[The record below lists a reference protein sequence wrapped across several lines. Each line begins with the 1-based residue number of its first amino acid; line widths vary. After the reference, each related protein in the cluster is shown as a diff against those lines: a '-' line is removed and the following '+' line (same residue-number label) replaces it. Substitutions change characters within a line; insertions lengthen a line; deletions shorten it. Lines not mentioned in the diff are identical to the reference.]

1 MRHWISMLDWTPTE
15 LAELIDSARRIKAGR
30 APEAARLRDRILTL
44 VFFNPSLRT
53 RTSFEAAMLRH
64 GGHSICLDVGGNT
77 WKLEHRDGVVMNGDC
92 AEHIREAAPV
102 LSRYGDALAVRT
114 FAALKDA
121 AEDAADPV
129 IRAFGRFATVPVL
142 NMESASEHP
151 CQGLAD
157 WLTVVEKLGG
167 ARGRRFT
174 LSWAP
179 QVRGLPMAVPH
190 SAVLAAAAAGMHVT
204 VAHPPGYDLNPRI
217 LAQARTWCDAAGT
230 ELTVTHDQ
238 AAACAGADVL
248 YVKSWGSPALYD
260 RPDAQAESF
269 RAHADW
275 QVRRRH
281 LGPHTLLMHC
291 LPVRRNVVIA
301 DEALDDPRCIVVD
314 QAENRLWAQAAIL
327 ARLLPE
333 CGRERSRDGS

>member
-1 MRHWISMLDWTPTE
+1 MRHWISVLEWTP
-15 LAELIDSARRIKAGR
+15 AEMADLIASARRIKAGK

-77 WKLEHRDGVVMNGDC
+77 WRLEHRDGVVMNGDC

-114 FAALKDA
+114 FAGLRDA
-121 AEDAADPV
+121 DEDAADRV
-129 IRAFGRFATVPVL
+129 IRAFARFATVPVI

-151 CQGLAD
+151 CQGLGD
-157 WLTVVEKLGG
+157 WLTVEEKLGA

-174 LSWAP
+174 VTWAP
-179 QVRGLPMAVPH
+179 QVKGLPMAVPH

-204 VAHPPGYDLNPRI
+204 VAHPPGYDLNERI
-217 LAQARTWCDAAGT
+217 LAQARAWCAAAGT
-230 ELTVTHDQ
+230 GLTVTHDQ
-238 AAACAGADVL
+238 AAACAGADVV
-248 YVKSWGSPALYD
+248 YVKSWGSAALYG
-260 RPDAQAESF
+260 RPEAQAESF
-269 RAHADW
+269 QKHADW
-275 QVRRRH
+275 LVRRRH
-281 LGPHTLLMHC
+281 LGSHALLMHC

-301 DEALDDPRCIVVD
+301 DDALEDPRCIVVD
-314 QAENRLWAQAAIL
+314 QAENRMWAQAAIL

-333 CGRERSRDGS
+333 RAV